1 MTEKTVI
8 SQIVERAEQCGE
20 KHQQC
25 WLSNE
30 KFNEFAKEVGNLS
43 INEKGQLMFV
53 QKGAK
58 FNLKIEI
65 ALEKCQTAN
74 AFAKLLAISEVNWY
88 TGIEIKSVFKYPE
101 NSKEIVI
108 L

>member
-1 MTEKTVI
+1 MTEKTAVQ
-8 SQIVERAEQCGE
+8 QIVERAEQCGK

-30 KFNEFAKEVGNLS
+30 KFNEFAKQVGDLS
-43 INEKGQLMFV
+43 INAKGQLVFV
-53 QKGAK
+53 QEGAK

-65 ALEKCQTAN
+65 ALERCQTVN
-74 AFAKLLAISEVNWY
+74 AFARIAKISRTDRY
-88 TGIEIKSVFKYPE
+88 TGIEKSTVFKSPE
-101 NSKEIVI
+101 SSKEIVI